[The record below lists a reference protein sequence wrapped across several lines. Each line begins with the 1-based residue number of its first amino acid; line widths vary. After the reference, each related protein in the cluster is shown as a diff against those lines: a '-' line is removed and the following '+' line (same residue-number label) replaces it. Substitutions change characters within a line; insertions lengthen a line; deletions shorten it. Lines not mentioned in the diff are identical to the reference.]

1 MVSEVQQRW
10 PALFSCEEISEEF
23 HRITSKDLLKTFN
36 ESLENDVP
44 RLLRLYRARK
54 GAFGQQI
61 EDFLDKL
68 DEQTSD
74 IVSHRK
80 MTALR
85 CLPVFVRD
93 DTTKFF
99 LQHLKT
105 GLKKECSE
113 ACLLA
118 SLQSLK
124 KMILL
129 YHPTYGTGLLCWKVP
144 SCYMTCQTSNYAYR
158 IISETTVVRGKA
170 NRVPGELK
178 RMFPSLLQDAVP
190 IRVPQTLHNHR
201 PGTGRLAQGTDAM
214 GPHELRR
221 ICSQGREPLGDVGG
235 QFREICIQGQLMLL
249 FNLL

>member
-68 DEQTSD
+68 DEQTSG

-144 SCYMTCQTSNYAYR
+144 SCYINQSINQC
-158 IISETTVVRGKA
+158 
-170 NRVPGELK
+170 
-178 RMFPSLLQDAVP
+178 
-190 IRVPQTLHNHR
+190 
-201 PGTGRLAQGTDAM
+201 
-214 GPHELRR
+214 
-221 ICSQGREPLGDVGG
+221 
-235 QFREICIQGQLMLL
+235 L
-249 FNLL
+249 FI